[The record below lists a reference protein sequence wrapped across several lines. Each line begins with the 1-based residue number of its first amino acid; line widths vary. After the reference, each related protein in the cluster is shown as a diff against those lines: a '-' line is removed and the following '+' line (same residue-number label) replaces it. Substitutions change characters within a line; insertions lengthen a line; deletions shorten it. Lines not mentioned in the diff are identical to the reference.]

1 MRKNSHSIRLK
12 IVIWAV
18 GLSLVL
24 ALFIATTSY
33 ILSMR
38 YLKENQR
45 QSALTNIH
53 ILGNDIDSAINT
65 VMTFSNWICLDSTIN
80 NYVQYVD
87 ETYSEDKILGRK
99 LSMLTWNHLNNEF
112 NIVGVRN
119 YVDRVVVSTVDGK
132 NYLQDISG
140 GGASSSS
147 NTPQLI
153 MASGFFEPLIS
164 SSSFRWYGICKNPMS
179 KSGNPPI
186 IPIIRAI
193 YKADSSEVLGWVYMD
208 IPVSVVIDSLKSFV
222 FENDDALYLTFPEGV
237 SYRYDGKS
245 FIKESLPANLIT
257 YTLPETGWKLSYLP
271 SVSALKARMKLYLAL
286 IMLIFTVILFAG
298 IILSISLHRI
308 ITKPVAKLIHRLD
321 QIGLGDFTR
330 DPSIEWQNELG
341 EIGIGINSLSQNVS
355 DLMEKRILDEKT
367 KHDLEYQVLQSQIN
381 PHFLYNTLNT
391 IKWMATIQGSEG
403 IADMSTALSRLMKN
417 ISKGTES
424 VITLEDEFALV
435 DDYFTIM
442 KYRYGGTIE
451 LEYET
456 EDEAL
461 LKCRI
466 NRFSLQPI
474 IENSI
479 FHGIEPKGSAGKIVV
494 HTYQKDDKLFID
506 VTDNGV
512 GMSKETIDDVLSGKA
527 KSSNEFFKQ
536 IGVSSVNE
544 RIKYTF
550 GEEYGM
556 HITSEVG
563 VFTTTTLILPL
574 SNM

>member
-38 YLKENQR
+38 YLKENQH

-53 ILGNDIDSAINT
+53 VLGNNIDSNINT

-80 NYVQYVD
+80 NYVLSVA
-87 ETYSEDKILGRK
+87 ETYTEDKILGRK
-99 LSMLTWNHLNNEF
+99 LSMMTWNHLNNEF

-119 YVDRVVVSTVDGK
+119 YVDRVVISTIDGK
-132 NYLQDISG
+132 NFLQDIAG

-147 NTPQLI
+147 STPQMI
-153 MASGFFEPLIS
+153 MASSFYEPLIS
-164 SSSFRWYGICKNPMS
+164 SPSFSWYGICKNPMS
-179 KSGNPPI
+179 KSGNPPV

-208 IPVSVVIDSLKSFV
+208 IPVSVIIDSLKSFV
-222 FENDDALYLTFPEGV
+222 FENDDALYLTFTEDV
-237 SYRYDGKS
+237 SYRYDGRS
-245 FIKESLPANLIT
+245 FVKDSLPAGLVT

-271 SVSALKARMKLYLAL
+271 SESALKARMKLYLAL
-286 IMLIFTVILFAG
+286 IILIFTVILFAG
-298 IILSISLHRI
+298 IILSLSLHRI
-308 ITKPVAKLIHRLD
+308 ITKPVSKLIDRLD
-321 QIGLGDFTR
+321 QIGLGDFSR
-330 DPSIEWQNELG
+330 DPSIEWPNELG

-424 VITLEDEFALV
+424 VIALEDEFALL

-494 HTYQKDDKLFID
+494 HTYKNDDKLFID

-512 GMSKETIDDVLSGKA
+512 GMTKETIDDVLSGKA
-527 KSSNEFFKQ
+527 KSSNEFFRQ
-536 IGVSSVNE
+536 IGVSNVNE
-544 RIKYTF
+544 RIRYTF

-563 VFTTTTLILPL
+563 SFTTTTLILPL
-574 SNM
+574 KYM

>member
-38 YLKENQR
+38 YLKENQH

-53 ILGNDIDSAINT
+53 VLGNNIDSNINT

-80 NYVQYVD
+80 NYVQSVA
-87 ETYSEDKILGRK
+87 ETYTEDKILGRK
-99 LSMLTWNHLNNEF
+99 LSMMTWNHLNNEF

-119 YVDRVVVSTVDGK
+119 YVDRVVISTIDGK
-132 NYLQDISG
+132 NFLQDIAG

-147 NTPQLI
+147 NTPQMI
-153 MASGFFEPLIS
+153 MASSFYEPLIS
-164 SSSFRWYGICKNPMS
+164 SPSFSWYGICKNPMS

-208 IPVSVVIDSLKSFV
+208 IPVSVIIDSLKSFV
-222 FENDDALYLTFPEGV
+222 FENDDALYLTFPEGI
-237 SYRYDGKS
+237 SYRYDGRS
-245 FIKESLPANLIT
+245 FVKDSLPVGLVT

-271 SVSALKARMKLYLAL
+271 SESALKARMKLYLAL
-286 IMLIFTVILFAG
+286 IILIFTVILFAG
-298 IILSISLHRI
+298 IILSLSLHRI
-308 ITKPVAKLIHRLD
+308 ITKPVSKLIDRLD
-321 QIGLGDFTR
+321 QIGLGDFSR
-330 DPSIEWQNELG
+330 DPSIEWPNELG

-417 ISKGTES
+417 IAKGTES
-424 VITLEDEFALV
+424 VISLQDEFALL

-494 HTYQKDDKLFID
+494 HTYKNDDKLFID

-512 GMSKETIDDVLSGKA
+512 GMTKETIDDVLSGKA
-527 KSSNEFFKQ
+527 KSSNEFFRQ
-536 IGVSSVNE
+536 IGVSNVNE
-544 RIKYTF
+544 RIRYTF

-563 VFTTTTLILPL
+563 SFTTTTLILPL
-574 SNM
+574 KYM

>member
-38 YLKENQR
+38 YLKENQH

-53 ILGNDIDSAINT
+53 VLGNNIDSNINT

-80 NYVQYVD
+80 NYVQSVA
-87 ETYSEDKILGRK
+87 ETYTEDKILGRK
-99 LSMLTWNHLNNEF
+99 LSMMTWNHLNNEF

-119 YVDRVVVSTVDGK
+119 YIDRVVISTIDGK
-132 NYLQDISG
+132 NFLQDIAG

-147 NTPQLI
+147 NTPQMI
-153 MASGFFEPLIS
+153 MASSFYEPLIS
-164 SSSFRWYGICKNPMS
+164 SPSFSWYGICKNPMS

-208 IPVSVVIDSLKSFV
+208 IPVSVIIDSLKSFV
-222 FENDDALYLTFPEGV
+222 FENDDALYLTFTEGV
-237 SYRYDGKS
+237 SYRYDGRS
-245 FIKESLPANLIT
+245 FVKDSLPAGLVT

-271 SVSALKARMKLYLAL
+271 SESALKARMKLYLAL
-286 IMLIFTVILFAG
+286 IILIFTVILFAG
-298 IILSISLHRI
+298 IILSLSLHRI
-308 ITKPVAKLIHRLD
+308 ITKPVSKLIDRLD
-321 QIGLGDFTR
+321 QIGLGDFSR
-330 DPSIEWQNELG
+330 DPSIEWPNELG

-417 ISKGTES
+417 IAKGTES
-424 VITLEDEFALV
+424 VISLKDEFALL

-451 LEYET
+451 LGYET

-461 LKCRI
+461 LQCKI

-494 HTYQKDDKLFID
+494 HTYKNDDKLFID

-512 GMSKETIDDVLSGKA
+512 GMTKETIDDVLSGKA
-527 KSSNEFFKQ
+527 RSSNEFFRQ
-536 IGVSSVNE
+536 IGVSNVNE

-563 VFTTTTLILPL
+563 SFTTTTLILPL
-574 SNM
+574 KYM